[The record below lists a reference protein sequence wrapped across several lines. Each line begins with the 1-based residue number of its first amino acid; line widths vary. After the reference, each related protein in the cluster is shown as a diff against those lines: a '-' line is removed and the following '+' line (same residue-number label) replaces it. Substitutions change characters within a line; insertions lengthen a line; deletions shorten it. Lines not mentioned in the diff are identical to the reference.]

1 MSPQAKTFQT
11 YAPKYVI
18 CKTMRKVKCFFKAA
32 MLRDNF
38 YSEVVTRKVGTR
50 HL

>member
-11 YAPKYVI
+11 YGPKYVI
-18 CKTMRKVKCFFKAA
+18 YKTMRKVKCFLKAS
-32 MLRDNF
+32 MLKDNF
-38 YSEVVTRKVGTR
+38 YSEVVTGKVRIR